1 MTDNELREEIVRL
14 MLAKRWYGHSV
25 DDLAEKH
32 KLTHR
37 HVNKVFL
44 EASRAISIYGDV
56 KGQVAA
62 KIAELDGVIRKAM
75 ERQGFTMGGDPY
87 DNPDLKAAIAAIR
100 VQLEAW
106 GAIGPR
112 RKLVAGDG
120 ATEGVTADEYAKM
133 EPKDRIQA
141 HLAAIEEEKA
151 KMEGGDRG
159 GMH

>member
-25 DDLAEKH
+25 DDLAQKH
-32 KLTHR
+32 GLKHR
-37 HVNKVFL
+37 HVNKLFL
-44 EASRAISIYGDV
+44 EASRAISIYGDIS
-56 KGQVAA
+56 GQVAA
-62 KIAELDGVIRKAM
+62 KVAELDGIVRRALELTDAM
-75 ERQGFTMGGDPY
+75 GNDK
-87 DNPDLKAAIAAIR
+87 PDLKAAIAAIR

-120 ATEGVTADEYAKM
+120 ATEGVTAEEYAKM
-133 EPKDRIQA
+133 SPKERMEA
-141 HLAAIEEEKA
+141 HLAAAAEEQAKIEANGK
-151 KMEGGDRG
+151 D